1 MRINYTK
8 IINFR
13 LSLALQPKFL
23 LGGPP
28 KGKNYGP
35 FHGCGSVLMSSIGNL
50 WISNR
55 FPEEGVVYY
64 AR

>member
-28 KGKNYGP
+28 KGKILARFTAAYPVNE
-35 FHGCGSVLMSSIGNL
+35 LDSI
-50 WISNR
+50 
-55 FPEEGVVYY
+55 
-64 AR
+64 